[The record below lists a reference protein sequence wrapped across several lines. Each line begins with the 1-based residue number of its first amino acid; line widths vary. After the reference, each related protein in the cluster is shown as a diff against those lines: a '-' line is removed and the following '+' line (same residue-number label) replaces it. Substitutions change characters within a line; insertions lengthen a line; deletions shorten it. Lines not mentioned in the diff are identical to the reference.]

1 LGNRLIDHTVVD
13 IKLESDLKI
22 TDARLVF
29 ESMLE
34 EVVDLATTELG
45 ESRQLMNKDDIE
57 FPIGDRFAKPAIL
70 LATLVIGSGNDVGEP
85 LDACVRILLSDKLLK
100 LADLSLVVLPVGRD
114 AGV

>member
-1 LGNRLIDHTVVD
+1 MSDRLIDHTVVD
-13 IKLESDLKI
+13 IKLESDLEVS
-22 TDARLVF
+22 DARLVF

-34 EVVDLATTELG
+34 KVVDLATTELG

-70 LATLVIGSGNDVGEP
+70 RATLVIGSGNDVGEP